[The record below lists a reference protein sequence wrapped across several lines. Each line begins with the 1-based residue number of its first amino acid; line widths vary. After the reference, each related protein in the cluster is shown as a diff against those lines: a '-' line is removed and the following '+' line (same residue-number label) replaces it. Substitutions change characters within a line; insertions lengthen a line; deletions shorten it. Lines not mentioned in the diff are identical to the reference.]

1 MTKSIFYIPLGFRP
15 LRRKPRPPVARPA
28 DRALGLSLE
37 FWFCGDIKL
46 MVSCDCTALALM
58 TALLPMSG
66 ALSGEVARGR
76 PVTFVGEGI
85 LGIEAFVDD
94 SDRNNAACLPTDGV
108 NEPLLRASA
117 FSKVDEGE
125 VRADDVSVL
134 VFALC
139 APASWPA
146 AWLASSLEGRAEE
159 GLEPGFVVWILV
171 MRGLP

>member
-1 MTKSIFYIPLGFRP
+1 
-15 LRRKPRPPVARPA
+15 
-28 DRALGLSLE
+28 
-37 FWFCGDIKL
+37 

-66 ALSGEVARGR
+66 ALSGEVVRGR
-76 PVTFVGEGI
+76 PVAFVGEGI

-134 VFALC
+134 VFVLVLC

-146 AWLASSLEGRAEE
+146 DCLASSLEGRAEE

>member
-1 MTKSIFYIPLGFRP
+1 
-15 LRRKPRPPVARPA
+15 
-28 DRALGLSLE
+28 
-37 FWFCGDIKL
+37 

-58 TALLPMSG
+58 TSLLPMSG

-76 PVTFVGEGI
+76 PVAFVGEGI

-94 SDRNNAACLPTDGV
+94 SDRNNAACLSTDGV

-134 VFALC
+134 VFVLVLC

-146 AWLASSLEGRAEE
+146 ACLASSLEGRAEE

-171 MRGLP
+171 MRGLPGLLGLTFGLKPRKSSLSLTSPQSL